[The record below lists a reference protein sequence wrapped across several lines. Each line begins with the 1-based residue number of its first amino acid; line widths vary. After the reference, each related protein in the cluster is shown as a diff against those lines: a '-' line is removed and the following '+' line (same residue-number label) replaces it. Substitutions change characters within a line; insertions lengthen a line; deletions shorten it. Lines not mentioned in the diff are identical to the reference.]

1 MRTTLGSGSLLNSTP
16 SALFPSNRM
25 PQSLLAVYLH
35 FVFSTKDRHPF
46 LTDLI
51 LRSEMH
57 SMLGGISNQH
67 GCIPI
72 LIGGVED
79 HVHILARLS
88 RTTTQSDWVKELKRA
103 SSIWIKERELGMRD
117 FSWQSGY
124 GVFSVSVSNLDS
136 VRDYIARQEGHH
148 RKTTFQDELRSFYRK
163 HRVEF
168 DER

>member
-1 MRTTLGSGSLLNSTP
+1 MNSTP

-67 GCIPI
+67 RCIPI

-117 FSWQSGY
+117 FSWQNGY

-136 VRDYIARQEGHH
+136 VRDYIARQEEHH

-168 DER
+168 DERYVWD

>member
-1 MRTTLGSGSLLNSTP
+1 
-16 SALFPSNRM
+16 M

-35 FVFSTKDRHPF
+35 LVFSTKDRHPF

-88 RTTTQSDWVKELKRA
+88 RTTTQSNWVKELKRA

-117 FSWQSGY
+117 FSWQNGY

-136 VRDYIARQEGHH
+136 VRDYIARQEEHH

-168 DER
+168 DERYVWD